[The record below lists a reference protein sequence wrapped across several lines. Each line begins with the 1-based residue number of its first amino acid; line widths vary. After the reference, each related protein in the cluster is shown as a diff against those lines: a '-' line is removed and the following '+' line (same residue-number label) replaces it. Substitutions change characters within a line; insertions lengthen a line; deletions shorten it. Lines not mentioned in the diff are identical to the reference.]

1 MVILLTAGCDWPV
14 DVKQQMGNRRRPPP
28 KGADYI
34 RNPFLLQLDFDVDAS
49 R

>member
-1 MVILLTAGCDWPV
+1 MVILLIAGCDWPV

-34 RNPFLLQLDFDVDAS
+34 RNP
-49 R
+49 